1 MDALLLLRGEAS
13 ATAPFPFLDFLR
25 QRRVTLR
32 RKESQIINQ
41 FLHGTLEC
49 CCWYNTCARGH
60 TSRMFLALVAA
71 CPLFRCQDVD
81 PRITKTGHGRTRAG
95 RPPPRAGRPPP
106 RSPQAQPDQRAPCTD
121 RIFRVS
127 TSGFGER
134 CGRRPA
140 RTAPAAIGAPRGVVH
155 AFGRARRSDPTG
167 GCDLPPY
174 IRKAKYND
182 EVSGL
187 RHEYYNCNSIK
198 SRRYVPSSRG
208 LIPHANG
215 HAFRRTRRRR
225 ARNVHVLVSLQLGSV
240 RSCLMSHSL
249 IGKPLAPG

>member
-13 ATAPFPFLDFLR
+13 ATAPFPFLDFVVFIFRDKTFLR

-106 RSPQAQPDQRAPCTD
+106 RSPQAQPDQRARTGFFE
-121 RIFRVS
+121 FRRRVLA
-127 TSGFGER
+127 SGVAA
-134 CGRRPA
+134 GRR
-140 RTAPAAIGAPRGVVH
+140 G
-155 AFGRARRSDPTG
+155 
-167 GCDLPPY
+167 
-174 IRKAKYND
+174 
-182 EVSGL
+182 
-187 RHEYYNCNSIK
+187 
-198 SRRYVPSSRG
+198 
-208 LIPHANG
+208 
-215 HAFRRTRRRR
+215 RRRR
-225 ARNVHVLVSLQLGSV
+225 RSAPRVELCTPSAARADPIRPAAVICRRIYEKLNIMMRFRG
-240 RSCLMSHSL
+240 
-249 IGKPLAPG
+249 

>member
-13 ATAPFPFLDFLR
+13 ATAPFPFLDFVVFIFRDKTFLR

-134 CGRRPA
+134 CGRTGR
-140 RTAPAAIGAPRGVVH
+140 RG
-155 AFGRARRSDPTG
+155 
-167 GCDLPPY
+167 
-174 IRKAKYND
+174 
-182 EVSGL
+182 
-187 RHEYYNCNSIK
+187 
-198 SRRYVPSSRG
+198 
-208 LIPHANG
+208 
-215 HAFRRTRRRR
+215 RRRR
-225 ARNVHVLVSLQLGSV
+225 RSAPRVELCTPSAARADPIRPAAVICRRIYEKLNIMMRFRG
-240 RSCLMSHSL
+240 
-249 IGKPLAPG
+249 